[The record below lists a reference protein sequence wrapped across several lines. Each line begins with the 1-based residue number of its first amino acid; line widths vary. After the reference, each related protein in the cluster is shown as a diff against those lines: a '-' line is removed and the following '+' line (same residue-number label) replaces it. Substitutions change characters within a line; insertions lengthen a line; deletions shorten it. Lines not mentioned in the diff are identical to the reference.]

1 MLKLIKLNETEEIV
15 EYNYIPQGDIENG
28 IGYIK
33 IKKKDGEVKESK
45 LSMIE
50 KENDSF
56 WYRNHAYNKVK
67 TFKKEY
73 PDRYTV
79 AWY

>member
-1 MLKLIKLNETEEIV
+1 MLKLVKLNETEEIV

-56 WYRNHAYNKVK
+56 WYRNQLHGIKAS
-67 TFKKEY
+67 FQH
-73 PDRYTV
+73 R
-79 AWY
+79 